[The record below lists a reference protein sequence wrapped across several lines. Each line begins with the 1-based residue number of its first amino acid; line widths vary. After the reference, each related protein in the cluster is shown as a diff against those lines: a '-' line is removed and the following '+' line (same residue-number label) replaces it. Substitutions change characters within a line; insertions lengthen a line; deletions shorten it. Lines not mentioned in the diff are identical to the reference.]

1 MGCHCLTLGI
11 VPLTMLVWQISLDAI
26 RSRQTA
32 ILHGVK
38 RSGLPLQKPRRRL
51 LGNAGSLRARGQDG
65 GQPGGGSSQLLA
77 LPGGGVQPII
87 TFARRAS
94 LFDTS
99 VPSKPFQSLAS
110 KTFLNSGMRRAQ
122 RSKYVVSEGPQEML
136 CVASDFSSGS
146 M

>member
-1 MGCHCLTLGI
+1 M
-11 VPLTMLVWQISLDAI
+11 
-26 RSRQTA
+26 A

-38 RSGLPLQKPRRRL
+38 RSGLPCQKPQRRL
-51 LGNAGSLRARGQDG
+51 LSNAGGLRPRGQAG
-65 GQPGGGSSQLLA
+65 GQPGGGSSWLRA

-110 KTFLNSGMRRAQ
+110 KKTFLSSGMRRAQ
-122 RSKYVVSEGPQEML
+122 HSKYVVSEGPREML
-136 CVASDFSSGS
+136 CVVSVFSSGNL
-146 M
+146 